1 MAWWESEE
9 QTKQKKKAHR
19 ARNWGDPDKGYG
31 VGGGRGPGPGRYQK
45 KDYSFPEIRAG
56 ASSSAARRTGITR
69 PPEADIPQI
78 RGEPDKGPWDR
89 NQSSFL
95 RGETRPRY
103 DPTAFRGYG
112 NRADSSYTREPTG
125 EGWGYGMGGGVPG
138 RGLFP
143 ALSGKSPLE
152 LIDPGGAA
160 MEEAYR
166 ISRPPAWSPADQ
178 WAAPLFSAIAGVV
191 NPFDTL
197 GPFDEGIR
205 GTKALKALIETR
217 AAGKLTQ
224 KGKDA
229 LKSFHALLRKNNI
242 KVPGKDLNAEAY
254 LVQLE
259 RNKAAARKA
268 REAYWKK
275 IDDAA
280 RTREYERSGI
290 SDFGP
295 PQPEQAFLEPG
306 SRGLEMDPWDDPS
319 VWVDTSGNVHSK
331 ALRNVADE
339 VPRSF
344 FDEGLDYSSDNPW
357 WLKESA
363 MPSDW

>member
-1 MAWWESEE
+1 MTHVRGHRGTREDRYRR
-9 QTKQKKKAHR
+9 QTQKAVEKLTRRGALGNQYKLDMSIRQNPADR
-19 ARNWGDPDKGYG
+19 ALVQR
-31 VGGGRGPGPGRYQK
+31 GGSP
-45 KDYSFPEIRAG
+45 I
-56 ASSSAARRTGITR
+56 IR
-69 PPEADIPQI
+69 PPV
-78 RGEPDKGPWDR
+78 RGEDTADR
-89 NQSSFL
+89 ALLSR
-95 RGETRPRY
+95 RGSPIVQAQPAGRSVTLP
-103 DPTAFRGYG
+103 PMSFRGYG
-112 NRADSSYTREPTG
+112 QQNRADSSYTREPTG

-191 NPFDTL
+191 NPFDML

-205 GTKALKALIETR
+205 STKALKALIETR

-229 LKSFHALLRKNNI
+229 LKSFHAWLRKNNI

-259 RNKAAARKA
+259 RNKAAAAEA

-295 PQPEQAFLEPG
+295 PQPEQGFLEPG
-306 SRGLEMDPWDDPS
+306 SRGFEMDRWDDPS
-319 VWVDTSGNVHSK
+319 VWVDTSGNVHSR

-339 VPRSF
+339 VPRSW

-357 WLKESA
+357 WLKEDA
-363 MPSDW
+363 LPSDW

>member
-19 ARNWGDPDKGYG
+19 ARNWGDPDKGYTSIRQNPADRAL
-31 VGGGRGPGPGRYQK
+31 VQRGGSP
-45 KDYSFPEIRAG
+45 I
-56 ASSSAARRTGITR
+56 IR
-69 PPEADIPQI
+69 PPVRDVPASHSRVTQAQPIVQAQPAG
-78 RGEPDKGPWDR
+78 RSVTLPPM
-89 NQSSFL
+89 S
-95 RGETRPRY
+95 
-103 DPTAFRGYG
+103 FRGYG

-143 ALSGKSPLE
+143 ALSGKGVLE
-152 LIDPGGAA
+152 LIDPGGEA
-160 MEEAYR
+160 MEQAYR

-178 WAAPLFSAIAGVV
+178 WAAPLFSAIAGLV

-319 VWVDTSGNVHSK
+319 VWVDTSGNVHSR

-339 VPRSF
+339 VPRSW
-344 FDEGLDYSSDNPW
+344 FDEGLDLRSDNPW